1 MRTTLTLDPDV
12 HQLLEGEV
20 RRTQR
25 SLKEVVNDAIRRGLV
40 GRRSSS
46 PKVTLLVSD
55 SALRP
60 GYGGESFNGL
70 ADELEDEESL
80 AKAGR

>member
-20 RRTQR
+20 R
-25 SLKEVVNDAIRRGLV
+25 
-40 GRRSSS
+40 SSTS
-46 PKVTLLVSD
+46 ANINLFVSD

-60 GYGGESFNGL
+60 GYGGQSFNGL
-70 ADELEDEESL
+70 ADELEDEVSS
-80 AKAGR
+80 ARAVR